1 MQEKAKT
8 PTLKASLKKTKK
20 IGLKVWQ
27 GISKFVKM
35 KSAKRPQPKNLHISK
50 RTETNSPK
58 IASEFNSFFN
68 TTAAEIDGKI
78 ISTSLTFRE
87 PTDYVSPTNHS
98 NWS

>member
-1 MQEKAKT
+1 M
-8 PTLKASLKKTKK
+8 KKTKK
-20 IGLKVWQ
+20 NGLKVWQ
-27 GISKFVKM
+27 GISKLVKM
-35 KSAKRPQPKNLHISK
+35 KSAKRPQPKSLHISK

-68 TTAAEIDGKI
+68 TIAAEIDEKI

-98 NWS
+98 N